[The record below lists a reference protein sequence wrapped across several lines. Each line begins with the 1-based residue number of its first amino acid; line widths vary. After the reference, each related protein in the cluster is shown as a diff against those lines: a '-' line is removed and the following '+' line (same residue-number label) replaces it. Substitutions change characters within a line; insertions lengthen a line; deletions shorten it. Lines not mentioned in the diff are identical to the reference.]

1 LLVVQEPEWL
11 VDPEA
16 RRRIPD
22 VQLWGLPMAIGG
34 DFQMA
39 VDTASYVRVVGEPVP
54 MVRLSRF
61 STFCQP

>member
-1 LLVVQEPEWL
+1 
-11 VDPEA
+11 
-16 RRRIPD
+16 
-22 VQLWGLPMAIGG
+22 MAIGG